1 MKSLNKIE
9 LIGNV
14 GKDPEIR
21 SMPNGTSVAIF
32 NLATTDSYKKDDVW
46 IDTTEWHSIVFF
58 GKTADYIMQ
67 KVKKGSKIYVS
78 GKLVSNE
85 YEKDGQKKKVW
96 KINAYDFMLLDF
108 MPKTSETTYNNNTYS
123 IPEIDNFNEDVP
135 F

>member
-1 MKSLNKIE
+1 MKSLNRVE

-14 GKDPEIR
+14 GKEPEIR
-21 SMPNGTSVAIF
+21 SMSNGTSVASF
-32 NLATTDSYKKDDVW
+32 NLATTESYQKDGNWVDV
-46 IDTTEWHSIVFF
+46 TEWHSVNFF

-67 KVKKGSKIYVS
+67 KVKKGNKIYVS
-78 GKLVSNE
+78 GKLVSSE

-96 KINAYDFMLLDF
+96 KINAFDFMLLDSVV
-108 MPKTSETTYNNNTYS
+108 KSSETTYNNTDS